1 MVVYV
6 YKNAWGEFSYWDR
19 KQYYPS
25 EQCGIF
31 WCILEQPDQQPE
43 KKTVVKEVKFDENIL
58 NLTGWS
64 GSGCINYEFPPNAK
78 NKKLT
83 YEVEE

>member
-31 WCILEQPDQQPE
+31 WCILEQPDRQPE
-43 KKTVVKEVKFDENIL
+43 KKTVVKEQALDFTDIAYPLCNKLRFGKVK
-58 NLTGWS
+58 NL
-64 GSGCINYEFPPNAK
+64 
-78 NKKLT
+78 KLT
-83 YEVEE
+83 YEEEE